1 MKLTIHHGLR
11 RLLVLCALCGLT
23 GCAMPAFAKAMKPQK
38 KISQDHFSCG
48 ENCPKSAKHVP
59 RD

>member
-1 MKLTIHHGLR
+1 MQLITPHRLRAWLT
-11 RLLVLCALCGLT
+11 LCLLCGLT
-23 GCAMPAFAKAMKPQK
+23 SCAMPAFAKAMKPQK

-59 RD
+59 LD